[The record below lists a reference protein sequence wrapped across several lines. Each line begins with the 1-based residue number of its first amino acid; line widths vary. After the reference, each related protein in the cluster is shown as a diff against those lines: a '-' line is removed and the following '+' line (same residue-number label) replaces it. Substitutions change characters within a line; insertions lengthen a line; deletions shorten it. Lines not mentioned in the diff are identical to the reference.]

1 MRDPAFDEAQM
12 RGKLGVWLSRANYV
26 LNVSNGAND
35 MAGPKAKDNGM
46 RETQTVAPRMDHYNA
61 EFRGYINVNLSDEQ
75 RDHLPLWL
83 ENADIEKFCKG
94 WCATGLV
101 LSMKLDPKTGNFMA
115 SATQRNE
122 QSHNAGLAVTARA
135 NSPVKAL
142 QRLLY
147 ILDILGAG
155 KWEDVQP
162 MADPDRW

>member
-1 MRDPAFDEAQM
+1 MAAQ
-12 RGKLGVWLSRANYV
+12 KV
-26 LNVSNGAND
+26 
-35 MAGPKAKDNGM
+35 KDTGL
-46 RETQTVAPRMDHYNA
+46 RESETVAPRMDHYNA
-61 EFRGYINVNLSDEQ
+61 VFRGYINVNLSEEQ
-75 RDHLPLWL
+75 RDHLPTWL
-83 ENADIEKFCKG
+83 EQADVERLCKAY
-94 WCATGLV
+94 CATGLV
-101 LSMKLDPKTGNFMA
+101 LSMKLDAKTGNFMA

-147 ILDILGAG
+147 ILDILGSG

>member
-1 MRDPAFDEAQM
+1 VA
-12 RGKLGVWLSRANYV
+12 WLSRTSFV
-26 LNVSNGAND
+26 LILQKGLNA
-35 MAGPKAKDNGM
+35 MATTKAKENGM
-46 RETQTVAPRMDHYNA
+46 REGEKVAPRMDHYNA
-61 EFRGYINVNLSDEQ
+61 DFRGYINVNLSEEQ

-83 ENADIEKFCKG
+83 ENADVEKFCKA